1 MMEKLLYLITE
12 GFKNIWRHKIT
23 SFTAVFSLFL
33 TLVFIGLMA
42 TAGNNTHKILQYLRA
57 KYKVEVFF
65 RPNFANEEAIGVIHK
80 IKKIPGVRTATLIE
94 KDDALRIFK
103 DQFGEDIIS
112 LLGYNPLP
120 VSAVV
125 NLKRNS
131 ENPIKA
137 GPIVKKINSMN
148 GVEEVRYQ
156 GHLIKKIERT
166 YYRILDK
173 IPYIAGLIVFVSF
186 LIIYNTIKLSVYS
199 RKELIKSLELIGATS
214 LFIKMPFLFEGLIIG
229 FLSSAIAIPGIL
241 SSVGIVNYILS
252 NFTSWGIR
260 ISLDPTLWIWM
271 FIISISISVFGSYR
285 AASSILE

>member
-1 MMEKLLYLITE
+1 MEKLLYLVTE

-23 SFTAVFSLFL
+23 SFTAIFSLFL

-42 TAGNNTHKILQYLRA
+42 TAGNNTQKILQYLRA
-57 KYKVEVFF
+57 KYKIEVFF
-65 RPNFANEEAIGVIHK
+65 RSNFANEEAIGIIHK

-94 KDDALRIFK
+94 KEDALRIFK
-103 DQFGEDIIS
+103 DQFGEDVIS

-131 ENPIKA
+131 DGPIKA
-137 GPIVKKINSMN
+137 GPIVKKINAMN
-148 GVEEVRYQ
+148 GVEEVKYQ

-173 IPYIAGLIVFVSF
+173 IPYLAGIILFVSF

-199 RKELIKSLELIGATS
+199 RKELIKSLELIGASS
-214 LFIKMPFLFEGLIIG
+214 LFIKMPFVFEGLIIG
-229 FLSSAIAIPGIL
+229 GLSSIFAIPGIL
-241 SSVGIVNYILS
+241 ASVGILNYILS
-252 NFTSWGIR
+252 NFTNWGIS
-260 ISLDPTLWIWM
+260 ISLDPTLWMWM
-271 FIISISISVFGSYR
+271 ILISISISVFGSYR